1 VNDAERKPTI
11 LVVDDEQNM
20 LLTVQF
26 LLEAAGYRLLA
37 AASAAEALQRLE
49 GPAAFPDLLI
59 TDIQMPG
66 TTGLELLE
74 ALRRLRPDLPVL
86 VMTGYWSK
94 ELGRRLSELHCRQ
107 WIEKPFEEEQ
117 LLEKVR
123 EMLRA
128 QEETP

>member
-1 VNDAERKPTI
+1 MA
-11 LVVDDEQNM
+11 
-20 LLTVQF
+20 VQF
-26 LLEAAGYRLLA
+26 LLEAAGYRLLT
-37 AASAAEALQRLE
+37 AASAAEALHRLE
-49 GPAAFPDLLI
+49 RSAATPDLLI

-86 VMTGYWSK
+86 VMTGYWSG
-94 ELGRRLSELHCRQ
+94 ELGRRLSALHCEQ